1 MPLGLGPNLSQ
12 LCGIQKILKMCSFL
26 ASQKCYCFTDSY
38 LSTSNVLLGVL
49 FLLKIWESCSNSLI
63 TFNQKDLVEQMAYV
77 AENDVILESITRSL
91 ATLSD
96 RVEVLYN
103 TKVQHI
109 DIPSLN
115 SSQPNTWV
123 RLKLQDGKSLK
134 TKLLVS
140 R

>member
-1 MPLGLGPNLSQ
+1 
-12 LCGIQKILKMCSFL
+12 
-26 ASQKCYCFTDSY
+26 
-38 LSTSNVLLGVL
+38 
-49 FLLKIWESCSNSLI
+49 
-63 TFNQKDLVEQMAYV
+63 MAYV